1 MFFNNFNPIN
11 GHESHL
17 LQMAL
22 TDPSDVNV
30 LAGGSAGSISQN
42 IADQFV
48 PEVWGDAILSVF
60 QQTIMMN
67 SLGINLSSNVSS
79 AGDVIHLPHIGT
91 PALQA
96 VTHGEE
102 IAVDI
107 SGSDTSAQTDL
118 TIDQYN
124 VSSVYVPDITR
135 VQSSYDLMSIYV
147 KQLAYANARGFD
159 NFLHYQVANNFKGLF
174 RSATGAVGA
183 DPNTSM
189 HVVTTGSVL
198 GQANLTSLMALILG
212 ETGSTDGWHLV
223 LSPDMYSSLNA
234 LTDYAQG
241 TQATLGESFG
251 RTGNA
256 GAILGMPVWIAQ
268 SPYMGSAGGG
278 TDVAAVEGKGILSVQ
293 ALDSDA
299 AQQEDIVYG
308 YAIHES
314 ALYYAFSKQAKI
326 TASYR
331 HAYLSTLVTCE
342 SAYGG
347 AFRNT
352 DADGNRRCFAL
363 IDYKAS

>member
-1 MFFNNFNPIN
+1 
-11 GHESHL
+11 
-17 LQMAL
+17 MAL
-22 TDPSDVNV
+22 TDALDVNV
-30 LAGGSAGSISQN
+30 HSGGTGSVTPN

-48 PEVWGDAILSVF
+48 PEVWGRAILDVF
-60 QQTIMMN
+60 KQTIMMDN
-67 SLGINLSSNVSS
+67 LGVDLSTDITEH
-79 AGDVIHLPHIGT
+79 GDVIHLPHVGV
-91 PALQA
+91 PGLQA

-107 SGSDTSAQTDL
+107 TSGNSDTSAQTDL
-118 TIDQYN
+118 TVSEYN
-124 VSSVYVPDITR
+124 VSSVYVPDITK
-135 VQSSYDLMSIYV
+135 VQASYDLMSIYV

-159 NFLHYQVANNFKGLF
+159 NFMHYQVANNFKGLF

-183 DPNTSM
+183 DANTSM
-189 HVVTTGSVL
+189 HVVTTGSTL

-212 ETGSTDGWHLV
+212 ETGGTDGWHLV

-234 LTDYAQG
+234 LTSYSQG
-241 TQATLGESFG
+241 TQAPLGANFG
-251 RTGNA
+251 KTGNA
-256 GAILGMPVWIAQ
+256 GTLLGMPVWVAQ

-278 TDVAAVEGKGILSVQ
+278 TDVGAVETKGIKSVQ
-293 ALDSDA
+293 ALDSDGSGH
-299 AQQEDIVYG
+299 EDIVYG

-314 ALYYAFSKQAKI
+314 ALYFAFSKQAKM

-331 HAYLSTLVTCE
+331 HSYLSTLVTCE

-363 IDYKAS
+363 IDYKT

>member
-1 MFFNNFNPIN
+1 
-11 GHESHL
+11 
-17 LQMAL
+17 MAL
-22 TDPSDVNV
+22 TNPLDVNV
-30 LAGGSAGSISQN
+30 LAGGSAGAISQN

-48 PEVWGDAILSVF
+48 PEIWGEAILDVF
-60 QQTIMMN
+60 SQTIMMDN
-67 SLGINLSSNVSS
+67 MGVNLSPDVAS
-79 AGDVIHLPHIGT
+79 AGDVIHLPHYGT

-124 VSSVYVPDITR
+124 VSSVYVPDITT

-147 KQLAYANARGFD
+147 KQLGYANARGFD
-159 NFLHYQVANNFKGLF
+159 NFMHYQVANNFKGLF

-183 DPNTSM
+183 DANTSM

-198 GQANLTSLMALILG
+198 SQANLTSLMALILG
-212 ETGSTDGWHLV
+212 ETGGTDGWHLV
-223 LSPDMYSSLNA
+223 LSPDMYASLNT
-234 LTDYAQG
+234 LTSYSQG
-241 TQATLGESFG
+241 TQATLGAEFG

-268 SPYMGSAGGG
+268 SPYMDSAGGG
-278 TDVAAVEGKGILSVQ
+278 TDTGADETKGIKSVQ
-293 ALDSDA
+293 AFDSDGSGHN
-299 AQQEDIVYG
+299 DIPYG

-314 ALYYAFSKQAKI
+314 ALYFAFSKQAKM
-326 TASYR
+326 TASFR
-331 HAYLSTLVTCE
+331 HSYLSTLVTCE
-342 SAYGG
+342 SAYGA

-363 IDYKAS
+363 IDYKS

>member
-1 MFFNNFNPIN
+1 
-11 GHESHL
+11 
-17 LQMAL
+17 MAL
-22 TDPSDVNV
+22 TNPLDVNV
-30 LAGGSAGSISQN
+30 LAGGSAGAISQN

-48 PEVWGDAILSVF
+48 PEIWGQAILDVF
-60 QQTIMMN
+60 SQTIMMN
-67 SLGINLSSNVSS
+67 NMGINLSPDVAS
-79 AGDVIHLPHIGT
+79 AGDVIHLPHYGT

-124 VSSVYVPDITR
+124 VSSVYVPDITT

-159 NFLHYQVANNFKGLF
+159 NFMHYQVANNFKGLF
-174 RSATGAVGA
+174 RNATGAVGA
-183 DPNTSM
+183 DPNNSM
-189 HVVTTGSVL
+189 HVVTTGSTL
-198 GQANLTSLMALILG
+198 SQANVTSLFALILG
-212 ETGSTDGWHLV
+212 ETGSTDGWNLV

-241 TQATLGESFG
+241 TQATLGASFG
-251 RTGNA
+251 KTGNA
-256 GAILGMPVWIAQ
+256 GTLLGMPVWVAQ

-278 TDVAAVEGKGILSVQ
+278 TDTGAVEGKGILSVQ
-293 ALDSDA
+293 AFDSSGST
-299 AQQEDIVYG
+299 QEDIPYG

-314 ALYYAFSKQAKI
+314 ALYYAFSRQAKI

-331 HAYLSTLVTCE
+331 HSYLSTLITCE

-363 IDYKAS
+363 IDYKAA

>member
-1 MFFNNFNPIN
+1 
-11 GHESHL
+11 
-17 LQMAL
+17 MAFSG
-22 TDPSDVNV
+22 DPSTVNV
-30 LAGGSAGSISQN
+30 HSGGTGKN
-42 IADQFV
+42 TYPIADQFV
-48 PEVWGDAILSVF
+48 PEVWGQAILDVF
-60 QQTIMMN
+60 QQEIMMN
-67 SLGINLSSNVSS
+67 NFGVNLSPDVAS

-107 SGSDTSAQTDL
+107 SGSGTETQTDL

-124 VSSVYVPDITR
+124 VSSVYVPDITN
-135 VQSSYDLMSIYV
+135 VQSSYDLLSIYA

-159 NFLHYQVANNFKGLF
+159 NFMHYQVANNFKGLF
-174 RSATGAVGA
+174 RSATGAIGGDV
-183 DPNTSM
+183 NTSM

-198 GQANLTSLMALILG
+198 GQGNVTSLYALILG
-212 ETGSTDGWHLV
+212 ETGSTEGWNLV
-223 LSPDMYSSLNA
+223 LSPDMYSSLNT

-241 TQATLGESFG
+241 TQATLGAEFG

-256 GAILGMPVWIAQ
+256 GSLLGMPVWVAQ

-278 TDVAAVEGKGILSVQ
+278 TDVAAVEGKGILSLQ
-293 ALDSDA
+293 ALDSDGSGHN
-299 AQQEDIVYG
+299 DIVYG
-308 YAIHES
+308 YAIHDS
-314 ALYYAFSKQAKI
+314 ALYYAFSSQAKI

-331 HAYLSTLVTCE
+331 HSYLSTLITCE

-363 IDYKAS
+363 IDYKT